1 MIIRYYH
8 PFQFHMKHDINLNLD
23 PFERSQLDLYLST
36 YIDQYFQV
44 LLKNIN
50 WQFYVFISNIDFRY
64 RLPDIDRLLNPPFL
78 TLHWKYK
85 W

>member
-8 PFQFHMKHDINLNLD
+8 PFQFHMKRDINVNLD

-44 LLKNIN
+44 LLKTSSGN
-50 WQFYVFISNIDFRY
+50 FM
-64 RLPDIDRLLNPPFL
+64 FL
-78 TLHWKYK
+78 FQI
-85 W
+85 